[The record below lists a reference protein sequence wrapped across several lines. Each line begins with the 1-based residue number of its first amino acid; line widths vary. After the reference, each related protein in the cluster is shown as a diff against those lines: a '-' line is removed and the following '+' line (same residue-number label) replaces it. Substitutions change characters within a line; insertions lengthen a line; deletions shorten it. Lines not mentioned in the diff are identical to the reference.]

1 MKINTRQLGEVN
13 IDDDKII
20 NMPEGIPGF
29 RQQKRYVVLEKRKP
43 LLFICFNAWMT
54 RIWAL

>member
-1 MKINTRQLGEVN
+1 MKIHTRQLGEVN

-29 RQQKRYVVLEKRKP
+29 RQQKRYVVLEKKETAP
-43 LLFICFNAWMT
+43 F
-54 RIWAL
+54 